1 MDTKYIFFYGAG
13 TEVELK
19 QPSGFEYKKKTLF
32 EKNDEMLSALSN
44 KFNTEKYRDEENLN
58 YISDH
63 RHDVIA
69 VNFYNMFMKSFFI
82 TLRSTNEDM
91 YKEIV
96 NEYKSGSDE
105 HKRVFEKYTKK
116 VEEEIE
122 GKFYENIDHNGEQD
136 KDLYIGILDKLLE
149 CSEYIN
155 NKNNNSFEYIEK
167 IFNDSD
173 QLKRTFKKIIEN
185 INGFGDI
192 ERYFHTLIHPNKYG
206 KNNVWKL
213 INFYWQSWF
222 IIIEVLIKCIYE
234 QEDDKSKEE
243 IAEKYYIEDNK
254 TIDYKKVLLNIEDL
268 VKNIDMS
275 IRKMNFQD
283 TTYYNFKEFGED
295 RLKNISFV
303 TTNYTPF
310 LKNAIRSI
318 DSECSLEVYDSLV
331 YLHGEIDMFENPYR
345 RTVASIKDIN
355 SDNEIYFPYMLC
367 QSSLKPVIA
376 NYQIKQFNKF
386 VEILMPEDDTNK
398 IMIFVGYSLNE
409 DDSHIIS
416 MVNEFLSNKNHYL
429 VYFKYE
435 KDTPRTNEIIP
446 EDSRLGDI
454 KESIIKILR
463 AESEAEDRIIVE
475 YIGDPEAREKPV
487 YLYNK
492 IKDVISKINIHA
504 NNS

>member
-1 MDTKYIFFYGAG
+1 
-13 TEVELK
+13 
-19 QPSGFEYKKKTLF
+19 
-32 EKNDEMLSALSN
+32 
-44 KFNTEKYRDEENLN
+44 
-58 YISDH
+58 
-63 RHDVIA
+63 
-69 VNFYNMFMKSFFI
+69 
-82 TLRSTNEDM
+82 M

-234 QEDDKSKEE
+234 QEDYKIKG
-243 IAEKYYIEDNK
+243 IVEKYYTEENK
-254 TIDYKKVLLNIEDL
+254 TIDYKKVLSNIENLLKD
-268 VKNIDMS
+268 IDEC
-275 IRKMNFQD
+275 IGKINFQD
-283 TTYYNFKEFGED
+283 TTYYNFKEFGEY
-295 RLKNISFV
+295 RLKNTSFV

-310 LKNAIRSI
+310 LKKAVMPFE
-318 DSECSLEVYDSLV
+318 SEFSLKMDDSLV
-331 YLHGEIDMFENPYR
+331 YLHGEIDMFKNPYR
-345 RTVASIKDIN
+345 RTVASIQKI
-355 SDNEIYFPYMLC
+355 DNDNKIYFPYMLC
-367 QSSLKPVIA
+367 QSSLKPIIG
-376 NYQIKQFNKF
+376 NYQIKQFNRFLEMLK
-386 VEILMPEDDTNK
+386 PETNTNK
-398 IMIFVGYSLNE
+398 IMLVVGYSLNE

-416 MVNEFLSNKNHYL
+416 MVKEFLSNKNHYL

-435 KDTPRTNEIIP
+435 KDTPQTNKIIP
-446 EDSRLGDI
+446 EDPRLGDI
-454 KESIIKILR
+454 KESIMKILR
-463 AESEAEDRIIVE
+463 AELESKDRIIVE
-475 YIGDPEAREKPV
+475 YIGDPVAEEKSV

-492 IKDVISKINIHA
+492 IEAAISKIKIQCQ
-504 NNS
+504 

>member
-1 MDTKYIFFYGAG
+1 MDLVYSFVKGINGERMINTKYIFFYGAG

-44 KFNTEKYRDEENLN
+44 KFNTKKYRDEDNLN

-96 NEYKSGSDE
+96 NEYKSGSNE

-254 TIDYKKVLLNIEDL
+254 TIDYKKVLLN
-268 VKNIDMS
+268 MTHC
-275 IRKMNFQD
+275 KM
-283 TTYYNFKEFGED
+283 K
-295 RLKNISFV
+295 
-303 TTNYTPF
+303 
-310 LKNAIRSI
+310 
-318 DSECSLEVYDSLV
+318 
-331 YLHGEIDMFENPYR
+331 
-345 RTVASIKDIN
+345 
-355 SDNEIYFPYMLC
+355 
-367 QSSLKPVIA
+367 
-376 NYQIKQFNKF
+376 
-386 VEILMPEDDTNK
+386 
-398 IMIFVGYSLNE
+398 LNQ
-409 DDSHIIS
+409 
-416 MVNEFLSNKNHYL
+416 
-429 VYFKYE
+429 
-435 KDTPRTNEIIP
+435 
-446 EDSRLGDI
+446 
-454 KESIIKILR
+454 
-463 AESEAEDRIIVE
+463 
-475 YIGDPEAREKPV
+475 
-487 YLYNK
+487 
-492 IKDVISKINIHA
+492 
-504 NNS
+504 